1 MITHLESDIHILE
14 CEVKWALG
22 SITMNKASG
31 RDGIPAEL
39 FHILKDDAVKVLH
52 SICQQIWKTQQCPQ
66 DWKRSV
72 FIPIP
77 KKGNPKEC
85 SNYHTIAFISHAS
98 KVMFKNLQARLQ
110 QYMHCELPDVQAG
123 LGKAEEPG
131 IKLPTSVGSSK
142 KHESSRKTSFSA
154 LLTMPKPLTEW
165 ITSKCG
171 KL

>member
-1 MITHLESDIHILE
+1 ML
-14 CEVKWALG
+14 
-22 SITMNKASG
+22 
-31 RDGIPAEL
+31 
-39 FHILKDDAVKVLH
+39 LKVRY
-52 SICQQIWKTQQCPQ
+52 SICPQIWKTQQWPQ
-66 DWKRSV
+66 DRKRSL
-72 FIPIP
+72 FIQTP
-77 KKGNPKEC
+77 KKDNAKEC
-85 SNYHTIAFISHAS
+85 SNYHTIAFISHPS
-98 KVMFKNLQARLQ
+98 KAILKILQARFQ
-110 QYMHCELPDVQAG
+110 QYVNEELPDIQAG